1 MRRKINVLCT
11 KLLRSNESRELLA
24 ELGAM
29 SVKAKETSKTHESD
43 LRVLRKGIE
52 LLEKGLLDRSEKSLS
67 CLDHIDSSFEKIE
80 DKIFS
85 SHDEGQSTVLSD
97 FRHLVPQLRQDM
109 SELRSILNI
118 SRKRPAT
125 QKEEVSTLAPQQSA
139 EGNARPAKVEQLL
152 DEYQAALAKSQLEAQ
167 ALRSKLS
174 SCLDEKSA
182 LREELEEKTRALVSR
197 TCDLC
202 SLPLF
207 DTDSNATRSLQN
219 LKEEREADQIASARA
234 REAATLKSLQH
245 LESEVEV
252 FSSSKASY
260 EKQVT
265 VLKAEAADMAKE
277 VSSLR
282 EENTQLYRDH
292 ENLSAFGVKQK
303 NEIDELKHLLSM
315 QKKDIRAALAMLLS
329 FKKGDSRADM
339 KKPLHSGEGTSD
351 FGTSEGEEE
360 SSHVLDTIEQE
371 MAELDQEL
379 SILQKTS
386 IA

>member
-1 MRRKINVLCT
+1 M
-11 KLLRSNESRELLA
+11 
-24 ELGAM
+24 
-29 SVKAKETSKTHESD
+29 
-43 LRVLRKGIE
+43 
-52 LLEKGLLDRSEKSLS
+52 
-67 CLDHIDSSFEKIE
+67 
-80 DKIFS
+80 
-85 SHDEGQSTVLSD
+85 
-97 FRHLVPQLRQDM
+97 
-109 SELRSILNI
+109 
-118 SRKRPAT
+118 
-125 QKEEVSTLAPQQSA
+125 
-139 EGNARPAKVEQLL
+139 
-152 DEYQAALAKSQLEAQ
+152 
-167 ALRSKLS
+167 
-174 SCLDEKSA
+174 
-182 LREELEEKTRALVSR
+182 
-197 TCDLC
+197 
-202 SLPLF
+202 
-207 DTDSNATRSLQN
+207 
-219 LKEEREADQIASARA
+219 
-234 REAATLKSLQH
+234 KSLQH

-265 VLKAEAADMAKE
+265 VLKAEAEDMAKE

-339 KKPLHSGEGTSD
+339 KKPFHSGEGTSD